1 MSLKRQFSQ
10 FFELPEEII
19 MDAPLVMLVD
29 RHKLYLENHKGIA
42 LYQENEI
49 KIRLNSGFFLIFGSD
64 LKIGGIE
71 AEIIEVT
78 GKIRSFEF
86 REKDGEK
93 S

>member
-19 MDAPLVMLVD
+19 LDAPLVMLVD
-29 RHKLYLENHKGIA
+29 RHKLYLENHKGVA
-42 LYQENEI
+42 LFHQDKI
-49 KIRLNSGFFLIFGSD
+49 KIRLSSGILLISGSD

-71 AEIIEVT
+71 AEIIEVS

-86 REKDGEK
+86 REKGGKK